1 MSIFNEVSASNSE
14 DRNYPYYKY
23 IRSPPEIGVST
34 KGDLTTLGTNI
45 RAIGSYVDVLTDG
58 NQNEAQ
64 KTWPLGNKY
73 FMSTGAT
80 CTAPDG
86 SSQPRYVYINNVTDG
101 SVPLIAALGKGLVPG
116 TLLDMTYLNPMK
128 LFTAFSSDT
137 NCQQITMNTRDVSNR
152 EMMESQ
158 YVLNNDISDYNPCW
172 FPNRVNPVT
181 NEGCTESMT
190 NPRQLP
196 KDPGV
201 QLYATCI
208 GIVGIYILYS
218 LLRNR

>member
-23 IRSPPEIGVST
+23 IKSPSEIGVST
-34 KGDLTTLGTNI
+34 KGDLATLGTNI
-45 RAIGSYVDVLTDG
+45 RAIGSYKNVLTDG
-58 NQNEAQ
+58 GQNDAQ
-64 KTWPLGNKY
+64 RTWPLGNKY

-86 SSQPRYVYINNVTDG
+86 SEQPRYVYINNVTDG

-128 LFTAFSSDT
+128 LFTAFSKGT
-137 NCQQITMNTRDVSNR
+137 NCQQITMSTRDISNS
-152 EMMESQ
+152 EMTESQ
-158 YVLNNDISDYNPCW
+158 YVLNDDIADYSPCW

-181 NEGCTESMT
+181 NKGCTESMT
-190 NPRQLP
+190 NRQLP
-196 KDPGV
+196 PDPSV